1 MVHNKIDQIKILRLY
16 LLLPPNKG
24 GMEKHIKFLSEI
36 QSKENLVDVYFNN
49 GKKININDVEVLP
62 KLKLFKI
69 KPKFI
74 GIFIFH
80 FAVLFKLLK
89 NKKKY
94 DVIHVHG
101 DWSALILISLI
112 KILTKSKV
120 VVLSIHDQLTSS
132 FKKKVLS
139 FLIKQVDLIFTS
151 GADTAN
157 YLEPHKPNAV
167 FFQPSGI
174 SAVFV
179 DTPSNKVFSNNVITI
194 ANLVPKKNIDLV
206 IEIAKIC
213 PDYNFKI
220 VCKGPEKQSLE
231 IKMQNIDNVSLIGF
245 KTTEEIIKLM
255 DNSFAFLLTSFF
267 EGTPTSVLEACSRGL
282 PILTSNVGGLKSI
295 IKDNEN
301 GYVIDNYDPY
311 YFKSAL
317 DKIYNTPDL
326 LELMMTNNSLL
337 GEKFVWDNVAR
348 NITDQTKKNLKYK
361 L

>member
-1 MVHNKIDQIKILRLY
+1 MKILRLY
-16 LLLPPNKG
+16 YLLPPNIG
-24 GMEKHIKFLSEI
+24 GMEKHVHILSKI
-36 QSKENLVDVYFNN
+36 QSKKNLVDVYFND
-49 GKKININDVEVLP
+49 GEKININDIQVLS

-101 DWSALILISLI
+101 DWNALVFISLI

-120 VVLSIHDQLTSS
+120 IVLSIHDQLTSS

-174 SAVFV
+174 RAVFV
-179 DTPSNKVFSNNVITI
+179 DTPFNKVFSNNVIII

-220 VCKGPEKQSLE
+220 VGKGPEKQRLE
-231 IKMQNIDNVSLIGF
+231 TQVQNIDNVSFVGF
-245 KTTEEIIKLM
+245 KTTDEIITLI

-282 PILTSNVGGLKSI
+282 PIITSNVGGLKSI

-301 GYVIDNYDPY
+301 GYVIDNYDPSC
-311 YFKSAL
+311 FKNAL

-326 LELMMTNNSLL
+326 LELMCKNNSLL
-337 GEKFVWDNVAR
+337 GEKFVWENVAK
-348 NITDQTKKNLKYK
+348 NITNQTKRILKNK

>member
-1 MVHNKIDQIKILRLY
+1 MKILRLY
-16 LLLPPNKG
+16 YKVPPLKG
-24 GMEKHIKFLSEI
+24 GMEKHIYFLSRI
-36 QSKENLVDVYFNN
+36 QSKQNEVTVFYNQGDR
-49 GKKININDVEVLP
+49 ITDNDVQVLP
-62 KLKLFKI
+62 NFKVDKLKPQFLCVLLFHISSFVKLFKI
-69 KPKFI
+69 KAKF
-74 GIFIFH
+74 
-80 FAVLFKLLK
+80 
-89 NKKKY
+89 
-94 DVIHVHG
+94 DVVHVHG

-179 DTPSNKVFSNNVITI
+179 ETPSNKVFSNNVIII

-213 PDYNFKI
+213 PDFNFKI
-220 VCKGPEKQSLE
+220 VGKGPEKQRLE
-231 IKMQNIDNVSLIGF
+231 TKMKNINNVSLIGF
-245 KTTEEIIKLM
+245 KTTEEIIALM
-255 DNSFAFLLTSFF
+255 DTSFAFLLTSFF
-267 EGTPTSVLEACSRGL
+267 EGTPTSVIESCARRL
-282 PILTSNVGGLKSI
+282 PIVTSNVGGLKSI

-301 GYVIDNYDPY
+301 GYVIDNYTPSY
-311 YFKSAL
+311 YKNAL

-326 LELMMTNNSLL
+326 LELMKTNNSIL
-337 GEKFVWDNVAR
+337 GQKYVWDNVAK
-348 NITDQTKKNLKYK
+348 NITNQTKNVLKNK

>member
-1 MVHNKIDQIKILRLY
+1 MKILRLY
-16 LLLPPNKG
+16 YLLPPNKG
-24 GMEKHIKFLSEI
+24 GMEKHVHILSKI
-36 QSKENLVDVYFNN
+36 QSKKNLVDLYFNN
-49 GKKININDVEVLP
+49 GEKTNINDVQVLS

-69 KPKFI
+69 RPRFI
-74 GIFIFH
+74 GIFIFQ
-80 FAVLFKLLK
+80 FAVLFKLL
-89 NKKKY
+89 NNNKKY

-101 DWSALILISLI
+101 DWSALIFIYFI
-112 KILTKSKV
+112 KRLTKSKIIAF
-120 VVLSIHDQLTSS
+120 SIHDQLVSS
-132 FKKKVLS
+132 FKKKILS
-139 FLIKQVDLIFTS
+139 NLIKQVDLIFTS
-151 GADTAN
+151 GADTAKF
-157 YLEPHKPNAV
+157 LEPYKPNAV

-179 DTPSNKVFSNNVITI
+179 DTPFNKVFSNNVIII

-220 VCKGPEKQSLE
+220 VGKGPEKKSLE
-231 IKMQNIDNVSLIGF
+231 TKMENIDNASLVGF
-245 KTTEEIIKLM
+245 KATEEIITLM

-282 PILTSNVGGLKSI
+282 PIVTSNVGGLKSI
-295 IKDNEN
+295 IKNNEN

-337 GEKFVWDNVAR
+337 GEKFVWDNVAK
-348 NITDQTKKNLKYK
+348 NITDQTKKNLKNK